1 MRAWPWAPRLHHW
14 AIMSTTRVLALL
26 VLLVAIAGCRAM
38 TAQPDLV
45 AVTRESSTAA
55 ASAEPPDEG
64 VLTPTGSPP
73 PPQEFVPAARLADVH
88 FAFDAHEI
96 GPEDEPVLDGNAAWL
111 RANPN
116 ALVLIE
122 GHADERGTSEYNLG
136 LGDLRAR
143 AAMTYLV
150 ARGVPAARMVAI
162 SYGKERPACT
172 EHDEA
177 CWAQNRRAHF
187 LVKLL

>member
-1 MRAWPWAPRLHHW
+1 MA
-14 AIMSTTRVLALL
+14 MSTTRILTLL
-26 VLLVAIAGCRAM
+26 VLLVSAAGCRGA
-38 TAQPDLV
+38 TGQPDLV
-45 AVTRESSTAA
+45 TSAPEPSSVAVAT
-55 ASAEPPDEG
+55 EPPDEG
-64 VLTPTGSPP
+64 VMTPTGVPP
-73 PPQEFVPAARLADVH
+73 SPQEFVPAGRLADIY

-96 GPEDEPVLDGNAAWL
+96 RAEDVRVLDENAAWL
-111 RANPN
+111 RATPN

-143 AAMTYLV
+143 AAMTYLM
-150 ARGVPAARMVAI
+150 AHGVPAARMVAI
-162 SYGKERPACT
+162 SYGKERPICT
-172 EHDEA
+172 EHEET

>member
-1 MRAWPWAPRLHHW
+1 MG
-14 AIMSTTRVLALL
+14 MSTTRILALV
-26 VLLVAIAGCRAM
+26 VLLVSLAGCRAA
-38 TAQPDLV
+38 TSSPPDLSAPSTAPSTV
-45 AVTRESSTAA
+45 AVAT
-55 ASAEPPDEG
+55 EPPDEG
-64 VLTPTGSPP
+64 VLTPTGAPP
-73 PPQEFVPAARLADVH
+73 PPQEFVPAARLGDIY

-96 GPEDEPVLDGNAAWL
+96 RAEDTRVLDENAAWL
-111 RANPN
+111 RATPN

-143 AAMTYLV
+143 AAMTYLM

-162 SYGKERPACT
+162 SYGKERPICT
-172 EHDEA
+172 EHDES

-187 LVKLL
+187 LVKVF

>member
-1 MRAWPWAPRLHHW
+1 MSGGDGSAGSRDVGPRALERGGRHGASGRRRHDPH
-14 AIMSTTRVLALL
+14 
-26 VLLVAIAGCRAM
+26 GRA
-38 TAQPDLV
+38 
-45 AVTRESSTAA
+45 AVS
-55 ASAEPPDEG
+55 
-64 VLTPTGSPP
+64 
-73 PPQEFVPAARLADVH
+73 QEFVPAGRLADIY

-96 GPEDEPVLDGNAAWL
+96 RAEDVRVLDENAAWL
-111 RANPN
+111 RATPN

-143 AAMTYLV
+143 AAMTYLM
-150 ARGVPAARMVAI
+150 AHGVPAARMVAI
-162 SYGKERPACT
+162 SYGKERPICT
-172 EHDEA
+172 EHEET